1 LPFSQKPF
9 LLSSEK
15 LVFHQRDTSSKKK
28 KNLQFTWLP
37 AQSTPYGY
45 NPYLHSILN
54 RKFASRCPVVLI
66 SAYEYN
72 CGTKAL
78 KALVQYLNGNEE
90 MKNCEDFGG
99 RGENVDIASRWR
111 D

>member
-1 LPFSQKPF
+1 MVP
-9 LLSSEK
+9 
-15 LVFHQRDTSSKKK
+15 
-28 KNLQFTWLP
+28 
-37 AQSTPYGY
+37 
-45 NPYLHSILN
+45 
-54 RKFASRCPVVLI
+54 I

-99 RGENVDIASRWR
+99 GGENVGIASRWR